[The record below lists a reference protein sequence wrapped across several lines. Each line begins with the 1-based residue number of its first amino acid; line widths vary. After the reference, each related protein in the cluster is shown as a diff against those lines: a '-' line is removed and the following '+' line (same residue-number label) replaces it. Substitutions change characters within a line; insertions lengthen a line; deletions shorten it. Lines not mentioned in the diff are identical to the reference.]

1 IGNENVDPYL
11 WEEVVNTW
19 GWTMRVP
26 NPLFSWE
33 KQKQWNI
40 GADISLLNNRLS
52 FTAEV
57 YDKFSYDLI
66 YSDFP
71 VPPLT
76 GSYYLTSAVNIG
88 DRKSTRLNS
97 SHVKISYAVFCLKKK
112 KI

>member
-1 IGNENVDPYL
+1 
-11 WEEVVNTW
+11 
-19 GWTMRVP
+19 
-26 NPLFSWE
+26 
-33 KQKQWNI
+33 

-88 DRKSTRLNS
+88 EVQNKGYELSATWSD
-97 SHVKISYAVFCLKKK
+97 KIGNLEYSVGGMFFDNKNKVLKAGYTASDTLIFKDNIDK
-112 KI
+112 